1 MTAQFERLEQDVV
14 ELETYIQKLK
24 RRKRV
29 DEGLITKLNKKKEF
43 LINHITEKQLT
54 MQQEICRLG

>member
-14 ELETYIQKLK
+14 ELETYIQKLRK
-24 RRKRV
+24 RKRV

-54 MQQEICRLG
+54 MQ